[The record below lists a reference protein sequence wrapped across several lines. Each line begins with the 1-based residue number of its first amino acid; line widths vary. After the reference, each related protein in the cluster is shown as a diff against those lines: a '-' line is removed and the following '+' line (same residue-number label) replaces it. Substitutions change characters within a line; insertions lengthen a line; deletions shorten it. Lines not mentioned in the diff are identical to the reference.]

1 MKIYYPFLKDYLDTD
16 FSAKKMADIFTNLGL
31 ECESSNKTLNFDIT
45 PNRGDALSLSGLARE
60 FSASQKNARFIQKPF
75 NKVSFQNSKDYIGKV
90 NNKCCQNYHLL
101 EIREINK
108 FKALPKEIVRLLEK
122 ADIPLIHPVVDIGN
136 YVMLELGTPLHVFDR
151 DKLTLP
157 LSVNFADENET
168 VSIIGGEKKILDSSI
183 ATIRDRNAT
192 VAIAGIIGCDNSSVT
207 SETKNFL
214 VESAAF
220 LPNVIMNKARKLSL
234 NTDASLRFERGVDS
248 TMQANALVRFLELLN
263 TVTSVKFKNFYKFKS
278 KNNLSSRKIKFNYED
293 LNAFAGKKIPPR
305 FVDKLLKNLGFT
317 LSKNKQ
323 GFYAT
328 VPSHRFDISIKED
341 IYEEVLRVYGFD
353 KLPANLPLA
362 GPSNLKTSTSY
373 VQRISNFLIANGYQE
388 LMHLPFVQKTYVN
401 EAKSISLTN
410 PINNEESYLR
420 DSLFFSMINS
430 LANNYKKGLR
440 QAKFFEVG
448 KLFSIQS
455 KKYME
460 EECISGI
467 IFKCKKTKFW
477 MTEPNFDF
485 FYMKQEIFGMLNFL
499 GFDDEDFS
507 YERENK
513 VNMFFGKNSLS
524 VRLRNQ
530 KDPFLYIGVI
540 DHLYTKEISETDVIG
555 FEFNLMKFKSIQ
567 KKKKI
572 SLPSV
577 FPFAER
583 DLNLLIPKDLP
594 FKDISHAI
602 KSLNSPFLKR
612 FEVIDLFEDENL
624 GSKNKSITI
633 RFVLQSKQK
642 SLTDEEIN
650 QTTALILTLLKQKF
664 SIALKE

>member
-1 MKIYYPFLKDYLDTD
+1 MKIYYPFLKDYLNTD
-16 FSAKKMADIFTNLGL
+16 FSAKNMADIFTNLGL

-45 PNRGDALSLSGLARE
+45 PNRGDALSLNGLARE
-60 FSASQKNARFIQKPF
+60 FSASQKNSRFKQKLF
-75 NKVSFQNSKDYIGKV
+75 KKASFQNPKDYIGKI
-90 NNKCCQNYHLL
+90 NTECCQNYHLL
-101 EIREINK
+101 EILEINK
-108 FKALPKEIVRLLEK
+108 FKALPKKILRLLEK
-122 ADIPLIHPVVDIGN
+122 ADIPLIHPMVDLGN

-151 DKLTLP
+151 DKLALP
-157 LSVNFADENET
+157 LSVNFADEDET
-168 VSIIGGEKKILDSSI
+168 VSLIGGVKKTLDSSI
-183 ATIRDRNAT
+183 ATIQDRNST

-207 SETKNFL
+207 PQTKNFL

-220 LPNVIMNKARKLSL
+220 LPNVIMNKARKLGL

-248 TMQANALVRFLELLN
+248 TMQVNALVRILELLN
-263 TVTSVKFKNFYKFKS
+263 EITSVKVKNFYKFQS
-278 KNNLSSRKIKFNYED
+278 KNNPSSKKIKFIYED
-293 LNAFAGKKIPPR
+293 LDAFAGKKIPSR
-305 FVDKLLKNLGFT
+305 FVDKLLTNLGFT

-323 GFYAT
+323 GFYVT
-328 VPSHRFDISIKED
+328 VPSHRFDIDIKED
-341 IYEEVLRVYGFD
+341 IYEEILRVYGFD

-373 VQRISNFLIANGYQE
+373 VQSISNFLIANGYQE
-388 LMHLPFVQKTYVN
+388 LMHLPFAQKIHVN
-401 EAKSISLTN
+401 EAKSILLAN

-420 DSLFFSMINS
+420 DSLFFSLINS
-430 LANNYKKGLR
+430 LAKNYKKGLR

-485 FYMKQEIFGMLNFL
+485 FYMKHQVFGMLNFL
-499 GFDDEDFS
+499 GFDDEDLLC
-507 YERENK
+507 ERENK
-513 VNMFFGKNSLS
+513 ANMFFGTNSLS
-524 VRLRNQ
+524 IRLKNQ
-530 KDPFLYIGVI
+530 KDPFLCIGVI
-540 DHLYTKEISETDVIG
+540 DHLYTKQISETDVIG

-572 SLPSV
+572 ILPSI

-594 FKDISHAI
+594 FKDISYAI
-602 KSLNSPFLKR
+602 KSINTPYLKR

-633 RFVLQSKQK
+633 RFVLQSKDK

-650 QTTALILTLLKQKF
+650 QTTALILSSLKQKF
-664 SIALKE
+664 SIVLKE

>member
-1 MKIYYPFLKDYLDTD
+1 MKIYYPFLKDYLNTD
-16 FSAKKMADIFTNLGL
+16 FSAQNLADLFTNLGL
-31 ECESSNKTLNFDIT
+31 ECESSNKTLSFDIT
-45 PNRGDALSLSGLARE
+45 PNRGDALSLNGLARE
-60 FSASQKNARFIQKPF
+60 FSASQKNARFKQKLF
-75 NKVSFQNSKDYIGKV
+75 KKASFQNPKDYIGKI
-90 NNKCCQNYHLL
+90 NTECCQNYHLL
-101 EIREINK
+101 EILEINK
-108 FKALPKEIVRLLEK
+108 FKALPKKILRLLEK
-122 ADIPLIHPVVDIGN
+122 ADIPLIHPMVDLGN

-151 DKLTLP
+151 DKLALP
-157 LSVNFADENET
+157 LSVNFADKDET
-168 VSIIGGEKKILDSSI
+168 VSVIGGEKKILDSSM
-183 ATIRDRNAT
+183 ATIRDRNAI
-192 VAIAGIIGCDNSSVT
+192 VAIAGIIGCENSSVT

-214 VESAAF
+214 IESAAF
-220 LPNVIMNKARKLSL
+220 SPNVIMNKARKLGL

-263 TVTSVKFKNFYKFKS
+263 EITSIKFRNFYKFQS
-278 KNNLSSRKIKFNYED
+278 KNNLSSRKIKFDYED
-293 LNAFAGKKIPPR
+293 LNSFAGKKIPPR
-305 FVDKLLKNLGFT
+305 FVDKLLTNLGFA
-317 LSKNKQ
+317 LGKNKQ
-323 GFYAT
+323 GFYAV
-328 VPSHRFDISIKED
+328 VPSHRFDIDIKED
-341 IYEEVLRVYGFD
+341 IYEEILRVYGFD
-353 KLPANLPLA
+353 KLPASLPLA
-362 GPSNLKTSTSY
+362 GPSNIKTSPSY
-373 VQRISNFLIANGYQE
+373 VQSISNFLIANGYQE

-401 EAKSISLTN
+401 EAKSILLAN

-420 DSLFFSMINS
+420 DSLFFSLINS
-430 LANNYKKGLR
+430 LAKNYKKGLR

-485 FYMKQEIFGMLNFL
+485 FYMKHQVFGMLNFL
-499 GFDDEDFS
+499 GFDDEDLLC
-507 YERENK
+507 ERENK
-513 VNMFFGKNSLS
+513 ANMFFGTNSLS
-524 VRLRNQ
+524 IRLKNQ
-530 KDPFLYIGVI
+530 KDPFLCIGVI
-540 DHLYTKEISETDVIG
+540 DHLYTKQISETDVIG

-572 SLPSV
+572 ILPSI

-594 FKDISHAI
+594 FKDISYAI
-602 KSLNSPFLKR
+602 KSINTPYLKR

-633 RFVLQSKQK
+633 RFVLQSKDK

-650 QTTALILTLLKQKF
+650 QTTALILSSLKQKF
-664 SIALKE
+664 SIVLKE